1 GEPGSVP
8 SPTPAPAAEA
18 PAGQPGQAPPADDEA
33 ERPIVNVDPELERLL
48 AEEEDIERRTSG
60 DHHETPHFPKDA

>member
-1 GEPGSVP
+1 
-8 SPTPAPAAEA
+8 
-18 PAGQPGQAPPADDEA
+18 
-33 ERPIVNVDPELERLL
+33 L